1 MSTNSSQEIYNY
13 SPGKNPEKSNEKFN
27 SKIKVGK
34 DIYIYRTLYLIA
46 KEDLIKNKSKKHIN
60 FYLKSQIR
68 QKSLLNLSKP
78 KEKDIIIEDIRN
90 LIELILSLCILN
102 NSSNYRISLFT
113 SSFENVQNNFQL
125 LKYPGKVL
133 YAKINEI
140 KNIDNNGE
148 NKIMQTFY
156 NEQKINNF
164 RRLDNKINKA
174 KTIKE
179 FPSINLKSVFQ
190 NRKYEF
196 SKLEDNNKISNKTN
210 LSNLGYIKNFN
221 TIINPKENDLIFNND
236 VYLNG
241 NTNRNENSSSDKNT
255 NIYNSLLNSQYKL
268 GDTNRSNIFIT
279 KPIWSKTL
287 FQKSCSNFK
296 EDSPNTYHF
305 PQKKLKFFKTMN
317 RTNSQPIL
325 TKKNNFFDN
334 NETNYINNKNLRN
347 KTRNRTNQLE
357 HLRFTYFSGDNKIN
371 LENNSKDFDKL
382 KKLFAIN
389 KKYKKENV
397 LLDLARRNKRQIQNI
412 KLITNYLSRPS
423 IITSK
428 TNLFYSSR
436 AEKFSS
442 IRNIFFSFKNELRD
456 LSNCLDDYISNKDLE
471 KFIFEIDD
479 SFKSLDFDLNYC
491 LKEYFLYVFFDRFL
505 KKNYPDITEK
515 NLLYDL
521 DITPEQIRE
530 IINSLFYLIN
540 NLKGKNKFDLV
551 NYIRS
556 LKSIYNCELSS
567 DFFQIFVF
575 CPDYFDLSKR
585 EITKKF
591 LLLLEI
597 DCIKNRV
604 TIDNFINYYYIF
616 RFSHLIQAEQKV
628 LFINKLLHLMEAK
641 GDLLQQKIISDIEY
655 LFKIDN
661 RTKQALLAKVY
672 DLTLNFH
679 QNIKVNEIFDSM
691 IYYFNEPEK
700 QNLI

>member
-1 MSTNSSQEIYNY
+1 
-13 SPGKNPEKSNEKFN
+13 
-27 SKIKVGK
+27 
-34 DIYIYRTLYLIA
+34 
-46 KEDLIKNKSKKHIN
+46 
-60 FYLKSQIR
+60 
-68 QKSLLNLSKP
+68 
-78 KEKDIIIEDIRN
+78 
-90 LIELILSLCILN
+90 
-102 NSSNYRISLFT
+102 
-113 SSFENVQNNFQL
+113 
-125 LKYPGKVL
+125 
-133 YAKINEI
+133 
-140 KNIDNNGE
+140 
-148 NKIMQTFY
+148 
-156 NEQKINNF
+156 
-164 RRLDNKINKA
+164 
-174 KTIKE
+174 
-179 FPSINLKSVFQ
+179 
-190 NRKYEF
+190 
-196 SKLEDNNKISNKTN
+196 
-210 LSNLGYIKNFN
+210 
-221 TIINPKENDLIFNND
+221 
-236 VYLNG
+236 
-241 NTNRNENSSSDKNT
+241 
-255 NIYNSLLNSQYKL
+255 
-268 GDTNRSNIFIT
+268 
-279 KPIWSKTL
+279 
-287 FQKSCSNFK
+287 
-296 EDSPNTYHF
+296 
-305 PQKKLKFFKTMN
+305 
-317 RTNSQPIL
+317 
-325 TKKNNFFDN
+325 
-334 NETNYINNKNLRN
+334 
-347 KTRNRTNQLE
+347 LE

-456 LSNCLDDYISNKDLE
+456 LSNCLDDYILNKDLE